1 VKNATNASQGENYLL
16 TNYYNIFVN
25 PVADPEVGKELKK
38 KIWITYIW
46 EEISFSIWDKFEI
59 SLY

>member
-1 VKNATNASQGENYLL
+1 LVKTILYREVLNFLVKNATNASQGENYLL

-38 KIWITYIW
+38 KI
-46 EEISFSIWDKFEI
+46 
-59 SLY
+59 